1 MTPARFFFLFHG
13 TASSKVPVPG
23 PISGKKKGGDE
34 HPLFR
39 FAKRA
44 GYLLFRRV
52 VFFRVLVFREE
63 VLFLRVFA
71 MSASLLSSSGLRTL
85 NWRAKSFLKRKC
97 KLWWVIVKKIVPIP
111 IFHEILE
118 GYPEFRLNDFA
129 ECGSG
134 VTVGIQSADEW
145 FTKRNGSI
153 SG

>member
-1 MTPARFFFLFHG
+1 MPARFFSYSMGQPPVRCLSLVLFQ
-13 TASSKVPVPG
+13 A
-23 PISGKKKGGDE
+23 KKKGGDE

-52 VFFRVLVFREE
+52 VFFRVMVFREE

-134 VTVGIQSADEW
+134 VAVGIHSADEW
-145 FTKRNGSI
+145 FAKRKGSI